1 MFRVLAVL
9 FFLTIVTLAP
19 ADGYPAS
26 FDCLNAVSGI
36 DKMICAHEE
45 LSTADEK
52 LARAY
57 RAAYRRTRDRKALNA
72 AQRSWVRKRNSA
84 VDLPELRALYAQRI
98 AELKNGAAD
107 PSQTSRRA
115 DERGSRRAYFSN
127 DGELEINDL
136 GYGKIAFR
144 LLVIN
149 HQGHVGELQGV
160 MSVSNGAGRYVAEEC
175 ELDFSFERD
184 LIAVRQNFNKGTC
197 HAGTN
202 VALEGVYRLPSRN
215 ASKR

>member
-1 MFRVLAVL
+1 MYRILAVL
-9 FFLTIVTLAP
+9 FLMIIVTLAP
-19 ADGYPAS
+19 ADVRPAS
-26 FDCLNAVSGI
+26 FDCLKAVSGI
-36 DKMICAHEE
+36 DKMICAHED
-45 LSTADEK
+45 LSAADEK

-57 RAAYRRTRDRKALNA
+57 RATHRRTRDKKALNA
-72 AQRSWVRKRNSA
+72 AQRAWVRKRNSA
-84 VDLPELRALYAQRI
+84 DGLPELRALYAQRI
-98 AELKNGAAD
+98 AELKNGKAD
-107 PSQTSRRA
+107 VSPPVWRA
-115 DERGSRRAYFSN
+115 DERGARRAYFSN

-160 MSVSNGAGRYVAEEC
+160 MSVRNGAGRYVDDEC

-184 LIAVRQNFNKGTC
+184 RIAVRQNFNKGTC
-197 HAGTN
+197 RAGTN
-202 VALEGVYRLPSRN
+202 VALEGVYKLPSRN